1 MIALWWSD
9 PELVAKKRRKRAH
22 LLINVRPVHCDN
34 FSANSINSPH
44 RYFSACCS
52 PTGFA
57 GSVERRRGVG
67 GGSEK
72 ILRCRVEIGQA
83 SFSSGGEFSEF
94 PREGLEF
101 DRAGK
106 STKDVGLPCTA
117 GFALKS
123 RAEIHRNLSKS
134 IGNPSGTGSRFLRSQ
149 IQIAPNSLRF
159 KTVCYSITGTYRG
172 GIGFL
177 FPIYKRHLLTK
188 SATLLAATFFL
199 GVRCWWGA
207 LSAVFV
213 WWLIL
218 DPPKRVQSV
227 TEPCPLLSAQLGK
240 HLCLPLDLLGRGE
253 GGEIELGEHFGGD
266 EA

>member
-123 RAEIHRNLSKS
+123 RAEIHREIHREQVRDSCGLKFKSLQIHFALKPYATLSQAHTEEES
-134 IGNPSGTGSRFLRSQ
+134 VFFSPFT
-149 IQIAPNSLRF
+149 
-159 KTVCYSITGTYRG
+159 
-172 GIGFL
+172 
-177 FPIYKRHLLTK
+177 
-188 SATLLAATFFL
+188 SATF
-199 GVRCWWGA
+199 
-207 LSAVFV
+207 
-213 WWLIL
+213 
-218 DPPKRVQSV
+218 
-227 TEPCPLLSAQLGK
+227 
-240 HLCLPLDLLGRGE
+240 
-253 GGEIELGEHFGGD
+253 
-266 EA
+266 